1 MRTILAAFQT
11 AQARITKT
19 KITRVE
25 SPTFEGRSFG
35 SVGQYEKLVGRVAGE
50 LDPSDSHNLVI
61 TDIKLAP
68 RNASGKI
75 EYETDIMIIRPMDR
89 SKGNH
94 KVWYELTNRGSILS
108 FHQFNDA
115 ADGGN
120 DPTKAEHAGN
130 GFLMNQGYS
139 ILISGWDVGAP
150 SGAGRFTTKAPIAV
164 NPDGTPIVGTS
175 MEEFVIDDDRT
186 TSGALTY
193 PAATLDKSKAA
204 LTVRVRYEDQPAA
217 VPADQWDYANEAG
230 TAIKLLGNKTFRQG
244 TLY

>member
-1 MRTILAAFQT
+1 MKLAIFLGVCATILATFQT
-11 AQARITKT
+11 TQARITKT

-25 SPTFEGRSFG
+25 APTFEGRSFG
-35 SVGQYEKLVGRVAGE
+35 NVGQYEKLVGRVVGE
-50 LDPSDSHNLVI
+50 IDPADPRNSVI

-94 KVWYELTNRGSILS
+94 KVWYELTNRGSVLS
-108 FHQFNDA
+108 FQQFNDA
-115 ADGGN
+115 AGGGN

-139 ILISGWDVGAP
+139 ILISGWDTSAP
-150 SGAGRFTTKAPIAV
+150 ASGGRFTTKEPIAV
-164 NPDGTPIVGTS
+164 NPDGSPIVGMS

-186 TSGALTY
+186 TDGALTY
-193 PAATLDKSKAA
+193 PAATLDKTKAA
-204 LTVRVRYEDQPAA
+204 LTMRVRYEDPPAA
-217 VPADQWDYANEAG
+217 VPADQWDYAN
-230 TAIKLLGNKTFRQG
+230 
-244 TLY
+244 